1 MLKDKP
7 VRIIGVYLGEGR
19 RKATVY
25 QDLVTKQ
32 YIASQETEGF
42 SGSFTQMF
50 DSLDKAEDFAEDWV
64 L

>member
-25 QDLVTKQ
+25 KDLVTKQ
-32 YIASQETEGF
+32 YITQRETEGF
-42 SGSFTQMF
+42 SGVFSQTF